1 MNEIIESYQMTTK
14 PQINP
19 YSYEELE
26 AKCWRLEHENETLK
40 ETIDGLNTE
49 LDKLSADYNRLLS
62 ELDIINQ
69 LEK

>member
-1 MNEIIESYQMTTK
+1 MNEITGTYQMTPK

-26 AKCWRLEHENETLK
+26 AKCQKLEHENEMLK
-40 ETIDGLNTE
+40 ETIDRLNAGLN
-49 LDKLSADYNRLLS
+49 KLSAVHNRLLS